1 MKKINN
7 VIIKETIYI
16 SVWTLILSA
25 LMQGVFIILYNCL
38 PQTFTDP
45 YYEVVLGNLL
55 GAFVAILNF
64 FLMGLSV
71 QKSVSKEEQKDAK
84 AFMRLSMMLRFILLI
99 ITAVLGAVVPIF
111 NLWATIIPLFFPR
124 IGLLFRSFS
133 LKKGGKNSGNGTESN
148 ENDQIQN
155 S

>member
-1 MKKINN
+1 MKK
-7 VIIKETIYI
+7 VDKVVIKETIYI
-16 SVWTLILSA
+16 SIWTLILSV
-25 LMQGVFIILYNCL
+25 LMHGVFIILYNCL
-38 PQTFTDP
+38 PQNFTDP

-55 GAFVAILNF
+55 GASVAILNF

-84 AFMRLSMMLRFILLI
+84 SFMRLSMMLRFILLI
-99 ITAVLGAVVPIF
+99 VTAVLGAVVPIF

-133 LKKGGKNSGNGTESN
+133 LKKGGKNGGNSTEPN
-148 ENDQIQN
+148 ENNQIQDN
-155 S
+155 